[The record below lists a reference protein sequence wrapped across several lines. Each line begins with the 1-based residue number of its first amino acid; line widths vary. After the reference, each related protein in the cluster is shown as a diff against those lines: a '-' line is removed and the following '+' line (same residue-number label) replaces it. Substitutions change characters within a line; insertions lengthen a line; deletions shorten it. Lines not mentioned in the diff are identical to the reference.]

1 MASQSTTERAHRA
14 RETSTRQG
22 PSTGERLMAALAYL
36 GPGFLVPILAGRNE
50 AYVRW
55 HTAQGFT
62 LFFLEAIALGLAIVV
77 DATIGQIPWVGL
89 LVMLVLRVGLVAGFL
104 VVSAVAFVKALAGER
119 TELPLVA
126 RYAKHVPGAV
136 GD

>member
-1 MASQSTTERAHRA
+1 
-14 RETSTRQG
+14 
-22 PSTGERLMAALAYL
+22 MAALAYL
-36 GPGFLVPILAGRNE
+36 GPGFLVPILAGRSE

-55 HTAQGFT
+55 HTAQGFA

-104 VVSAVAFVKALAGER
+104 VVSAVAFVKALAGEH
-119 TELPLVA
+119 TELPIVA
-126 RYAKHVPGAV
+126 RYAKHVPGAT